1 MDSGRPKSTTT
12 LKNRIPVTLASR
24 NEGKRRELEALAAG
38 AFDLRLL
45 PRGAPETVEDGETY
59 LDNALKKA
67 RDAATFVGGAALAD
81 DSGLEVDTLGGRP
94 GIHSARF
101 GGPGLDDA
109 GRVAHLLEAMGD
121 VTDRRARFRCVLVF
135 LEEGRWVA
143 GEGVFEGEIA
153 EAPRGRG
160 GFGYDPVFV
169 ATEFGGRTLAEVA
182 AQEKNRVSH
191 RARALADL
199 LARLRS
205 GGEAGPS

>member
-45 PRGAPETVEDGETY
+45 PQAAPETVEDGETY

-81 DSGLEVDTLGGRP
+81 DSGLEVDALGGRP

-101 GGPGLDDA
+101 GGSGLDDA
-109 GRVAHLLEAMGD
+109 GRVAHLLDAMGD
-121 VTDRRARFRCVLVF
+121 ATDRQARFRCVLVF
-135 LEEGRWVA
+135 LEEGRCS
-143 GEGVFEGEIA
+143 I
-153 EAPRGRG
+153 
-160 GFGYDPVFV
+160 YPVRPSQC
-169 ATEFGGRTLAEVA
+169 RTFPFWPELLRSRAVWDEDVA
-182 AQEKNRVSH
+182 AFCPGVGTGPLHDRAAIEKV
-191 RARALADL
+191 
-199 LARLRS
+199 LR
-205 GGEAGPS
+205 EAAV